1 MPEQGDVS
9 GGSSPD
15 ACFSSG
21 GSDQWSDLASGP
33 ACSASFDAL
42 GAVQVIELSGAE
54 LVDAIVASEKALSAL
69 SATQMRLLTE
79 FARPGRAGDVSGLV
93 ASLVDKGGLGH
104 RPDGTLDT
112 DVVETIVRDRAQ
124 SLAAAEVGAALRI
137 SPITAGIRVRKAQD
151 LCEQLPNTVGALAA
165 GWIDRGRALL
175 IAERTAMLTRNYD
188 RPWKKG
194 SCRWRRTGRRG
205 ICAHCWTGR

>member
-1 MPEQGDVS
+1 MPEQGEVS

-15 ACFSSG
+15 AGISSG
-21 GSDQWSDLASGP
+21 APDQWSDLAAGP

-42 GAVQVIELSGAE
+42 GAIPVIELSGAE

>member
-1 MPEQGDVS
+1 MPEQGEVS
-9 GGSSPD
+9 GGSAPD

-21 GSDQWSDLASGP
+21 GSGRWSDLAAGP

-42 GAVQVIELSGAE
+42 CTVPVIELSGAE

-124 SLAAAEVGAALRI
+124 SLAAAEVVRRCGFPRSPRGSGCGRHRI
-137 SPITAGIRVRKAQD
+137 CVSSCRTRSGHWPPGGST
-151 LCEQLPNTVGALAA
+151 AA
-165 GWIDRGRALL
+165 G
-175 IAERTAMLTRNYD
+175 
-188 RPWKKG
+188 
-194 SCRWRRTGRRG
+194 
-205 ICAHCWTGR
+205 HC